1 MAMTY
6 THDLGFG
13 DDDIGNNGTL
23 LSFLSPIIGGDSSDD
38 FLKVAALLE
47 GLSSTWSVASN
58 PARKRNMTT
67 PNCRS
72 KASL

>member
-47 GLSSTWSVASN
+47 GLSST
-58 PARKRNMTT
+58 
-67 PNCRS
+67 
-72 KASL
+72 